1 MIYDFDVYEDKWRL
15 EILPKSGFY
24 NNNYLIYMFI
34 GGVIIVLLL
43 TGLTAALIS
52 INENRK
58 NFKRLAVT
66 DALTGI
72 YNRHGFDEQVEQYM
86 RQNPQNHCVVAMLDI
101 DDFKLVNDM
110 YGHAAGD
117 GALQKLAE
125 SMKQYFSKDAI
136 LGRNG
141 GDEFSIFMPDCT
153 VVEVKPFL
161 RSLQKKPGNFIVKVK
176 RIHLPFHWALR
187 SILFWLMTVHSLCI
201 VRTRHFMR

>member
-15 EILPKSGFY
+15 EILPKSGFC

-43 TGLTAALIS
+43 TGLTAALIF

-86 RQNPQNHCVVAMLDI
+86 RQNPQSIVLWRCLILTISSWSTICMDMRRVMVHC
-101 DDFKLVNDM
+101 
-110 YGHAAGD
+110 
-117 GALQKLAE
+117 
-125 SMKQYFSKDAI
+125 
-136 LGRNG
+136 
-141 GDEFSIFMPDCT
+141 
-153 VVEVKPFL
+153 
-161 RSLQKKPGNFIVKVK
+161 RSLQ
-176 RIHLPFHWALR
+176 RA
-187 SILFWLMTVHSLCI
+187 
-201 VRTRHFMR
+201 